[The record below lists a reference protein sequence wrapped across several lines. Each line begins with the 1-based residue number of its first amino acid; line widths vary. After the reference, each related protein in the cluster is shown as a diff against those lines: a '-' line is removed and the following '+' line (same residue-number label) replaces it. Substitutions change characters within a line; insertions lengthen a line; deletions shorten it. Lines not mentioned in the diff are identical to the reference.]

1 MQTRGVLGFR
11 ASNIDKITYVNDNAN
26 PYRLG
31 ERVVKW
37 IRGIDSWRDVKKRV
51 LVMKKVDN
59 LDFSS
64 SQDTEK
70 IETCLRLDI
79 DLPDQP
85 SWYNILRSTQGDPE
99 RILLAKYYIPYKN
112 FFLTSRHCM
121 HGYIINLDTEKF
133 EVYQGGTRKKHDL
146 GRYSLKKFF
155 GPALVGKFDLD
166 SIPEN
171 WRELCLRLK

>member
-11 ASNIDKITYVNDNAN
+11 ASNIDKMTYVNDNAI

-31 ERVVKW
+31 ESVVKW
-37 IRGIDSWRDVKKRV
+37 IRSVESWKEVKKKV

-59 LDFSS
+59 LDFSA
-64 SQDTEK
+64 SQDMEK

-85 SWYNILRSTQGDPE
+85 TWYNILRTTQGDPA
-99 RILLAKYYIPYKN
+99 RILLARFYMSYKN
-112 FFLTSRHCM
+112 FFLSSRHCAY
-121 HGYIINLDTEKF
+121 GYIINLDTEKF
-133 EVYQGGTRKKHDL
+133 EVYQGGIRKKHDL

-155 GPALVGKFDLD
+155 VPALIGKFDLG